1 MTSDGHS
8 CHIYVSSFTIAK
20 ACSVT
25 QSQLSDI
32 FSSDRSLRKANVR
45 FFICTFVRPIQT
57 CRELCHH
64 FSQQSLSSL
73 SAVSQQSLSSLS
85 KQSSSNH
92 QDDIQIFTFRIILRI
107 PLKITFKA
115 VNFKGY
121 PRRTLK
127 GTLKELQVGL

>member
-20 ACSVT
+20 ACSVA

-64 FSQQSLSSL
+64 FSHQSLSSLSAVSQQSLSSL

-85 KQSSSNH
+85 AVSQQSLSSLSAVSQSNLH
-92 QDDIQIFTFRIILRI
+92 QTIRMTFRFLHS
-107 PLKITFKA
+107 
-115 VNFKGY
+115 G
-121 PRRTLK
+121 
-127 GTLKELQVGL
+127 